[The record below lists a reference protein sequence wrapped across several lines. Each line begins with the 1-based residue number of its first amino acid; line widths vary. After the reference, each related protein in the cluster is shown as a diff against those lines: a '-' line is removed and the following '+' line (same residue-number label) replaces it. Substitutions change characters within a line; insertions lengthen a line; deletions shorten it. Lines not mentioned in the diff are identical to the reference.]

1 MFDVYIKNFN
11 SSSGTLVTSEKKV
24 FTIPSSRAEG
34 YQFIGPTVKSSE
46 DNADSFDFTMEQCSP
61 LYSSLLQLKTLLRVV
76 YDGTTIFNGRV
87 LTISNSTVY
96 QTKRV
101 HCEGSYG
108 YMNDSYYPGVKEKS
122 RSKISW
128 SAYFDKIISNHN
140 AQVAT
145 QNDSPEK
152 YIYRGNVT
160 VDGSTAFTPTTE
172 KRKYEPDSWSSTLSL
187 IGNLKSEFG
196 GHFRV
201 RYNDSNGRSYLD
213 WYKYYLRDLGAN
225 RPTVEVG
232 INITD
237 FSTDT
242 NVDNIFTRVIP
253 TGQSSGSSG
262 DPLYVDGYKYT
273 DKNGNQHTHSGKAI
287 PVSLIRSLYTDSQL
301 NDDFHSA
308 SDYSSAENNYGV
320 IYKVQNFAG
329 AKTKEQLWNFTK
341 KWMKECYFGLA
352 TSFEIKAIDMH
363 IIDQTK
369 QKILIGDC
377 VNIKYYITENAQR
390 VAKTKRYVCK
400 AVSYDLFNPENNTYT
415 FGIPSEILNRTY
427 SDGKKGGASDEAP
440 KGGGGGPGGG
450 DDFTVTFE
458 NIRLSILADESEYG
472 GESRAEY
479 FEEHGEMSGSCQC
492 YDPETIGGDPNE
504 HKDKWFDVHVVG
516 KIANN
521 AYVGTS
527 EYGVCAIVGSSLY
540 KTGTAYAVVHWY
552 TRRKAIFVPSTPVVD
567 EGLEENAK
575 IISAICG
582 LTVDEVKEQVNKIS
596 VKIVDNVSSVEWWQN
611 TIQGAQ
617 ETAQKLSQMTFS
629 EALGAIFGI
638 NNNSENTTV
647 EIKGED
653 GKVELSDNSG
663 ETNVELSGED
673 ATVEV
678 NNPATNRPAAI
689 IDGKN
694 KFIKMEKDQNGNWK
708 LQLNVPITYKDK
720 DGHTVTTQNAITASD
735 FNIPSIPSFKT
746 KLAVID
752 ELVAGKA
759 TIGQLDSAKARITE
773 LESNTIK
780 TDELHAKISDLN
792 MVDANSISVTNG
804 VTATWL
810 MSPNIYIGSVGAA
823 QRLTTSILK
832 DVRVYPVADGKY
844 QLQYKNMT
852 GDNWQNAGDPF
863 EMAGGIKSTSWGWTA
878 GSAKITVLLQG
889 GGTEEYLSPAL
900 DSIQKTGDPIWD
912 DDKKKFRQ
920 TLTVYDEN
928 HLDVYTDEIVGKFDA
943 TEAWDAGYAKGS
955 PVSGTASGRP
965 GTSYDWTFAIKRA
978 DGTTKN
984 LTIDASRIYSDARE
998 GYTMGIF
1005 NLATVTL
1012 QGTARSVDPVSPT
1025 TAIRINSTAATL
1037 YEAGTTTKYDRG
1049 TSYRGF
1055 KKLSS
1060 GGTAYYKAGSATT
1073 YYKGNG
1079 GQKNAIGSVR
1089 YWKRHTT
1096 SSDPP
1101 TGTYWYS
1108 MHTTN
1113 PGGTVITNYYAGSL
1127 FYDRGD
1133 SVSVTP
1139 INSSSVVHLDTERA
1153 HYPGNGGAFTVQGSS
1168 VSAYRK
1174 LTSGGTIYYQKASA
1188 LNLYN
1193 AGETVSDTY
1202 YTKR

>member
-11 SSSGTLVTSEKKV
+11 NSSGTLVTSEKKV
-24 FTIPSSRAEG
+24 FTIPSSRADG

-108 YMNDSYYPGVKEKS
+108 YMNDSYYQGVKEKS

-128 SAYFDKIISNHN
+128 STYFDRIINNHN
-140 AQVAT
+140 TQVAA

-160 VDGSTAFTPTTE
+160 VDGSEAFAPTTE
-172 KRKYEPDSWSSTLSL
+172 ERKYEPDSWSSTLSL
-187 IGNLKSEFG
+187 IGNLKNEFG

-213 WYKYYLRDLGAN
+213 WYKYYLRDLGSN
-225 RPTVEVG
+225 RPTVAVG
-232 INITD
+232 VNITD
-237 FSTDT
+237 FNTDT

-253 TGQSSGSSG
+253 TGQAAGGSG
-262 DPLYVDGYKYT
+262 DPIYVDGYQYT

-287 PVSLIRSLYTDSQL
+287 PGSLIRSLYTDSQL
-301 NDDFHSA
+301 NDEFHSA
-308 SDYSSAENNYGV
+308 SDYSSAEDNYGV

-329 AKTKEQLWNFTK
+329 ASTKEELWNYTK
-341 KWMKECYFGLA
+341 KWMKDCYFGLA
-352 TSFEIKAIDMH
+352 TSFEIKAVDMH
-363 IIDQTK
+363 IVDQTK

-377 VNIKYYITENAQR
+377 VNIRYYITENGQR
-390 VAKTKRYVCK
+390 VTKTKKYVCK
-400 AVSYDLFNPENNTYT
+400 AISYDLFNPENNTYT

-427 SDGKKGGASDEAP
+427 SEGKKKGSASEETP
-440 KGGGGGPGGG
+440 KGGGGRGGG
-450 DDFTVTFE
+450 DPKEFTGNFWTVANYIRMAPKGPPLGGNEAADNFIANGEHSATVYLYDHTVVTGDPYTEE
-458 NIRLSILADESEYG
+458 NKKLWFKATIVGKITLSGTIFIAKSEYG
-472 GESRAEY
+472 LCAFAKGPVSSQVWPTSYWYYRGKVNYTA
-479 FEEHGEMSGSCQC
+479 F
-492 YDPETIGGDPNE
+492 DPVAVEPVVAGGN
-504 HKDKWFDVHVVG
+504 VVG
-516 KIANN
+516 TVANIVVPDTITGITN
-521 AYVGTS
+521 A
-527 EYGVCAIVGSSLY
+527 
-540 KTGTAYAVVHWY
+540 
-552 TRRKAIFVPSTPVVD
+552 
-567 EGLEENAK
+567 
-575 IISAICG
+575 
-582 LTVDEVKEQVNKIS
+582 VNQLS
-596 VKIVDNVSSVEWWQN
+596 VKIVDNVTSVEWWKS

-617 ETAQKLSQMTFS
+617 ETVQKLSQMTFS
-629 EALGAIFGI
+629 EALGSIFGI
-638 NNNSENTTV
+638 NNNSETTTV

-653 GKVELSDNSG
+653 GKVELSDSSG
-663 ETNVELSGED
+663 DTNVELSGED

-678 NNPATNRPAAI
+678 NNPATNRPATI

-708 LQLNVPITYKDK
+708 LQLNVPITYTDAS
-720 DGHTVTTQNAITASD
+720 GHTVTTPNAITASD

-759 TIGQLDSAKARITE
+759 TIGQLEAAKARITS
-773 LESNTIK
+773 LESDSIRTNNMSSIDAVFQSMQVTRNLKIGGQL
-780 TDELHAKISDLN
+780 ELSNGLYLAS
-792 MVDANSISVTNG
+792 NG
-804 VTATWL
+804 VWQVSLTDNNNGTYTL
-810 MSPNIYIGSVGAA
+810 KEMKLDGTERNIG
-823 QRLTTSILK
+823 TFNK
-832 DVRVYPVADGKY
+832 
-844 QLQYKNMT
+844 
-852 GDNWQNAGDPF
+852 
-863 EMAGGIKSTSWGWTA
+863 AGGIESVSWGWSA
-878 GSAKITVLLQG
+878 GSARATIRLQG
-889 GGTEEYLSPAL
+889 GGTKQYLSPAL

-943 TEAWDAGYAKGS
+943 TEAWNAGYAKGS
-955 PVSGTASGRP
+955 PVSGTASDRP
-965 GTSYDWTFAIKRA
+965 GSSYDWTFAIRRA

-984 LTIDASRIYSDARE
+984 LTINASNIYSDARQ

-1012 QGTARSVDPVSPT
+1012 QGTARSVDPVKTT
-1025 TAIRINSTAATL
+1025 TAIRINSTPDTL

-1049 TSYRGF
+1049 TSYRGL

-1139 INSSSVVHLDTERA
+1139 INSSSEVHLDTERA

-1193 AGETVSDTY
+1193 AGETVSNTY

>member
-140 AQVAT
+140 AQVAA

-253 TGQSSGSSG
+253 IGQSSGSSG

-273 DKNGNQHTHSGKAI
+273 DKNGTQHTHSGKAI
-287 PVSLIRSLYTDSQL
+287 PVSLIRSLYTDAQL
-301 NDDFHSA
+301 NDEFHSA

-427 SDGKKGGASDEAP
+427 SEGKKGSASEEAP
-440 KGGGGGPGGG
+440 KGGGGGGPGGE

-458 NIRLSILADESEYG
+458 NIRLTILADESSYG

-479 FEEHGEMSGSCQC
+479 FEEHGEMSGSCRC

-504 HKDKWFDVHVVG
+504 HKDKWFDVHIVG
-516 KIANN
+516 KVASN

-540 KTGTAYAVVHWY
+540 KTGTAYAVAHWY
-552 TRRKAIFVPSTPVVD
+552 TRRKAVFVPGTPIVD
-567 EGLEENAK
+567 EGTRENAK

-582 LTVDEVKEQVNKIS
+582 LTVDEVIEQVNKIS

-611 TIQGAQ
+611 TIQGVQ

-629 EALGAIFGI
+629 EALGTIFGI
-638 NNNSENTTV
+638 NNNDETTTV

-653 GKVELSDNSG
+653 GKVELSDSSG
-663 ETNVELSGED
+663 DTNVELSGED

-678 NNPATNRPAAI
+678 NNPATNRPATI

-759 TIGQLDSAKARITE
+759 TIGQLEAAKARIAT
-773 LESNTIK
+773 LESEAITTEYLRSNEINVNSLVST
-780 TDELHAKISDLN
+780 LYVSAPYFSASDYRL
-792 MVDANSISVTNG
+792 SGTSG
-804 VTATWL
+804 RSL
-810 MSPNIYIGSVGAA
+810 LGSVIA
-823 QRLTTSILK
+823 
-832 DVRVYPVADGKY
+832 VRVQPVDGSSNE
-844 QLQYKNMT
+844 YKLEYKT
-852 GDNWQNAGDPF
+852 WSSGDTWFSGGTFNK
-863 EMAGGIKSTSWGWTA
+863 AGGIESVSWGWSA
-878 GSAKITVLLQG
+878 GSARATIRLQG
-889 GGTEEYLSPAL
+889 GGTEQYLSPAL

-955 PVSGTASGRP
+955 PASGTASGRS
-965 GTSYDWTFAIKRA
+965 GSSYDWTFAIKRA

-984 LTIDASRIYSDARE
+984 LTINASNIYSDARE

-1012 QGTARSVDPVSPT
+1012 QGTAHSVDPVSPT
-1025 TAIRINSTAATL
+1025 TAIRINPTAATL
-1037 YEAGTTTKYDRG
+1037 YEAGTVTKYDRG

-1060 GGTAYYKAGSATT
+1060 GGTAYYKAESAKT

-1174 LTSGGTIYYQKASA
+1174 LTSGGTIYYQKSSQ